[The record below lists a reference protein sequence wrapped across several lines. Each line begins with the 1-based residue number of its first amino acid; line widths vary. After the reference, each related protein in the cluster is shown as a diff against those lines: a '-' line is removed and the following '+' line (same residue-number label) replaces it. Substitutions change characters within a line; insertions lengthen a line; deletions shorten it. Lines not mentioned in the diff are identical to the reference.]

1 MPVAPSGDVLAKTRD
16 NVLSDAS
23 AADRVVDFELI
34 AIAFGDVAW
43 IAMAFVLGLLSRSVG
58 LPPML
63 GFLVAGFLLNLYGIA
78 GGDMLRKL
86 SDLGI
91 TLLLFIVG
99 LKLHVG
105 IFARPQVW
113 AVTGLHMAIIVPLF
127 AVAIYVAAIL
137 GAPFFAGLDLSRS
150 LLIAFALSF
159 SSTVFV
165 VKALEEKGQTAA
177 LHGRIAIGILIVQD
191 LAAVVFLAISVG
203 KWPTYWAL
211 LVLLVFPLRPLL
223 MVLLQRV
230 GHGELMALYGF
241 LLALGGAQLFELVGL
256 KGDLGALVLGVLIA
270 SHAKADEMAKT
281 MLGFK
286 DFFLLAFFL
295 SVGLSGQL
303 TLETLLVGAAITPM
317 VLLKSALFFGLL
329 TAFRLQART
338 AFLAT
343 LNLGNFSEFGLIVA
357 AIGVAQGWLDA
368 DWLIVIALA
377 LALSCVISS
386 AFNVASDRLY
396 TRYRRVWKRLQ
407 RTELVADDRP
417 LDIGASTIAVI
428 GMGRVGSTA
437 YDTMRELH
445 GETVVGV
452 DIDQATVE
460 RERAGG
466 RKVLLGDPGD
476 ADFWER
482 VQIAHTLEL
491 VMLALPNLGANLA
504 VIEQLKVA
512 SFDGQVAATARF
524 QDDMEMLE
532 QAGASTVF
540 NVYAEAGSGFAA
552 DVAASMPAI
561 NPAGSNDSA
570 TSPAISPESA

>member
-1 MPVAPSGDVLAKTRD
+1 M
-16 NVLSDAS
+16 
-23 AADRVVDFELI
+23 DFELI

-43 IAMAFVLGLLSRSVG
+43 IAMAFVLGLLSRTVG
-58 LPPML
+58 LPPL
-63 GFLVAGFLLNLYGIA
+63 IGFLVAGFLLNLHGIV

-99 LKLHVG
+99 LKLNLRV
-105 IFARPQVW
+105 FARPQVW

-127 AVAIYVAAIL
+127 ATAIYVAAVL
-137 GAPFFAGLDLSRS
+137 GVPFLSDLDLARS
-150 LLIAFALSF
+150 LLVAFALSF

-165 VKALEEKGQTAA
+165 VKALEDRGQTTA

-191 LAAVVFLAISVG
+191 LAAVVFLAISAG
-203 KWPTYWAL
+203 KLPTYWAL
-211 LVLLVFPLRPLL
+211 LVLLVFPIRPLL
-223 MVLLQRV
+223 TLLLQRV
-230 GHGELMALYGF
+230 GHGELMVLYGF

-270 SHAKADEMAKT
+270 NHAKADEMAKA

-303 TLETLLVGAAITPM
+303 TLETLLIGAAITPF
-317 VLLKSALFFGLL
+317 VLFKSALFFGLL

-338 AFLAT
+338 SLLASF
-343 LNLGNFSEFGLIVA
+343 NLGNFSEFGLIVT
-357 AIGVAQGWLDA
+357 AIGVARGWIDT

-386 AFNVASDRLY
+386 GLNVAGERIY
-396 TRYRRVWKRLQ
+396 TRYRSIWKRLQ
-407 RTELVADDRP
+407 RSNLVADDRP
-417 LDIGASTIAVI
+417 LDIGAATIAII
-428 GMGRVGSTA
+428 GMGRVGMAA
-437 YDTMRELH
+437 YDTMRETH

-452 DIDQATVE
+452 DFDQATVE
-460 RERAGG
+460 RQRTSG

-476 ADFWER
+476 AEFWDR
-482 VQIAHTLEL
+482 VQSAHTLEL
-491 VMLALPNLGANLA
+491 VMLALPNLAANLA
-504 VIEQLKVA
+504 VIDQLKEA
-512 SFDGQVAATARF
+512 SFGGRVAATVRF
-524 QDDMEMLE
+524 QDDIETLE
-532 QAGASTVF
+532 EAGASTVF

-552 DVAASMPAI
+552 HVTGGMSAI
-561 NPAGSNDSA
+561 TPTGIEDSRS
-570 TSPAISPESA
+570 SP